1 MPSCAKVLD
10 FKTVLSSF
18 VTRKDTSAAQNLKI
32 KQRLRNLNAASMG
45 EKPVRLATQVS
56 ASKTRMEYDVQ
67 RQHHKTH
74 RNCMFRALTCIK
86 KTGLVLLHVGKA
98 EKERGKMPC
107 ALKAA
112 PGRQEGKATGK

>member
-56 ASKTRMEYDVQ
+56 ASKTRKGTITKHTETACFA
-67 RQHHKTH
+67 H
-74 RNCMFRALTCIK
+74 
-86 KTGLVLLHVGKA
+86 
-98 EKERGKMPC
+98 
-107 ALKAA
+107 
-112 PGRQEGKATGK
+112 

>member
-1 MPSCAKVLD
+1 MLD

-67 RQHHKTH
+67 SHHKTY
-74 RNCMFRALTCIK
+74 RNCMFRTLTCIK

-98 EKERGKMPC
+98 EKERGRMPC
-107 ALKAA
+107 AFKAA